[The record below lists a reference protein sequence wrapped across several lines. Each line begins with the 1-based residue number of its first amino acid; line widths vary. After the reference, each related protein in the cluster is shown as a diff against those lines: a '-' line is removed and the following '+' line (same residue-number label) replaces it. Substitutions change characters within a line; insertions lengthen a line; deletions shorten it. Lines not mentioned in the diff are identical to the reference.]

1 MTADGTEYFENL
13 KKVDDKEFNKE
24 LEEMR
29 IQISNSI
36 PVDESRLT
44 FLNHFLEF
52 DRIDRRDLLFI
63 IFKIDSSNNDGF
75 NNKTSKDVFED
86 FSKLFEFD
94 NNIETPLD
102 NNSYTRYIDK
112 KFRPNKTCKYYYI

>member
-1 MTADGTEYFENL
+1 M
-13 KKVDDKEFNKE
+13 
-24 LEEMR
+24 EEMR

-112 KFRPNKTCKYYYI
+112 KFRPNKTCKYYKWIFFSL

>member
-1 MTADGTEYFENL
+1 LTADGTEYFENL

-75 NNKTSKDVFED
+75 NNKTSKDVFEV
-86 FSKLFEFD
+86 FSKLFD
-94 NNIETPLD
+94 N
-102 NNSYTRYIDK
+102 NNSYTRYVDK
-112 KFRPNKTCKYYYI
+112 KFRPNKTCK